1 MKCDRLPGRAAPV
14 LMVGRLVP
22 LKEVGT
28 ASDSRE
34 GRSMLPT
41 AAGSC
46 RVAGAATMLGT
57 TEVAGQCS
65 YAAAVVFRA
74 GRGLS

>member
-1 MKCDRLPGRAAPV
+1 MKFDRLPGRAAPV

-46 RVAGAATMLGT
+46 RAATMQGT